1 MDLDQFRKIYS
12 DYRLAEAR
20 TLANQYKTWDYS
32 AQNSLMRVPLDKR
45 QYDPTKDRAEEL
57 YHRDEKFVQMVSP
70 KTQLSHLS
78 PGIVGGITSKLSG
91 KDFRDTSSK
100 FATYGELFNHI
111 DMVPDVLNI
120 VKQMLNPLQTQ
131 IFIESINSINA
142 NEKSPGLLLSET
154 LIAFIKKMTSSLIS
168 TKDALEN
175 NDRRLYKD
183 SLNRLQ
189 LLTQDQSYR
198 VLPSKAAEML
208 SRLTD
213 LVLTLNNQKQDDFD
227 EADTLGEIPDLRKN
241 ATRDAEDMMLQNELN
256 QDAAIRAQTQ
266 LGAIVARQNI
276 EQQLESINKQDYAIG
291 ASLLLNMYSDFLD
304 QVTATTEAPLPLR
317 SQATSAA
324 KSSTVKTINT
334 DIKSSVEK
342 KEVSLAD
349 LLRQILERE
358 KADEKP
364 MAGEAGDD
372 GGDEEDDNE
381 DDQAAQP
388 PAGTQPP
395 ATQTQTAPPQ
405 TQPPATQTTQ
415 APAAPVRTTPQGP
428 TLIVPN
434 NPTMVPTQPTP
445 AQQVPLYDEQGMP
458 IGGPTITQAVA
469 PQVQPPLQPAPA
481 AVEAVDTQ
489 AAAPA
494 VAQAAVPVA
503 TQAVTPAVAAATTP
517 AVPAKVTPDVQPAT
531 DVPPLDADIAAIN
544 DIIERPWK
552 EQWPIL
558 SLIKADKLPTMYA
571 MTVGKHSKAPKTS
584 IFYVKGSKR
593 MQVYNALMS
602 LKIKDDVQFTIDGIR
617 LEGTDKKNYEKL
629 QLVLKPTEQSSQNL
643 TQTDEDIAVTES
655 GQTAFKPKK
664 VERTESRS
672 TSVGP
677 PPTRKSPR
685 KRGDGMPKRGRGR
698 PSKRDRED
706 EAVDESKKAR
716 VQLPSSLSSF
726 ALPAQVSSSP
736 DILDLHKNDIV
747 TSITIKRSPIPQFME
762 DLFESLSNGTWSQL
776 KRKHGFDSFFHL
788 AAVINDDILV
798 EKNSNGIN
806 VAIYK
811 PYQSEEIKVPSK
823 LLGKFTLGEMV
834 EKVQNEMGQDFYNYH
849 PFENNCQNFMFRF
862 LKVSKALTPQ
872 IAEFVS
878 QPIENLVKD
887 LPAHFPPLVKAAA
900 DLYGV
905 VQPLLNI
912 ND

>member
-1 MDLDQFRKIYS
+1 MDLDQFRRIYS

-32 AQNSLMRVPLDKR
+32 AQHSLMRVPLDKR
-45 QYDPTKDRAEEL
+45 QYDPTKERAEEL

-276 EQQLESINKQDYAIG
+276 EQQLESINKQDYATG
-291 ASLLLNMYSDFLD
+291 ASLLLNIYSDLLD

-334 DIKSSVEK
+334 DTKSSAEK

-349 LLRQILERE
+349 LLRQILEKD
-358 KADEKP
+358 KAAEKP
-364 MAGEAGDD
+364 KA
-372 GGDEEDDNE
+372 DEEDDEDEE
-381 DDQAAQP
+381 DDDEDGQAAQP

-395 ATQTQTAPPQ
+395 ATQTQTAAPQ

-434 NPTMVPTQPTP
+434 NPTMVPTQPTA

-469 PQVQPPLQPAPA
+469 PQVQAPVQPVPA
-481 AVEAVDTQ
+481 VVEAVDAQ

-494 VAQAAVPVA
+494 A
-503 TQAVTPAVAAATTP
+503 TQAVTPAVAATATP
-517 AVPAKVTPDVQPAT
+517 AVSAKVTPDVQPAT

-584 IFYVKGSKR
+584 IFYVKGQKR

-602 LKIKDDVQFTIDGIR
+602 LKIKDDVQFTTDGIR

-629 QLVLKPTEQSSQNL
+629 QLVLKPIGESSQNL
-643 TQTDEDIAVTES
+643 SQTEGDIAVTET

-672 TSVGP
+672 ASVGP

-698 PSKRDRED
+698 PSKRDREE

-747 TSITIKRSPIPQFME
+747 TSITVKRSPIPQFME

-776 KRKHGFDSFFHL
+776 KKKHGFDSFFHL

-905 VQPLLNI
+905 VQPLLNT